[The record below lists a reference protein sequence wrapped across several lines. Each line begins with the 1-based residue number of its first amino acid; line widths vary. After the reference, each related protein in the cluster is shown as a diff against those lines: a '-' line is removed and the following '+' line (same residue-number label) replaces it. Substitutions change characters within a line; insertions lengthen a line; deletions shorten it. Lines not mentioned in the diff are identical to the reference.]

1 MAIPIQRRLSR
12 DKQKRIDDQAAE
24 EARALEEIEAEG
36 AAEVETIGKTWGLSP
51 EEIAVI
57 LRGKFLPLYI
67 RGRQAAR
74 DISKNGLTV
83 SDHYGRQRINPA
95 VVIEKDSIS
104 AQMRILKQLNIG
116 GETPEPAAKT
126 RPWGN
131 TR

>member
-12 DKQKRIDDQAAE
+12 DKQKQIDDQAAE
-24 EARALEEIEAEG
+24 EARALEAIEAEG

-74 DISKNGLTV
+74 DIERNGLTV

-95 VVIEKDSIS
+95 VTIEKDSIS

-116 GETPEPAAKT
+116 PEAPEPKEKT